1 MDPLANLQGFVL
13 IVGNARSGSTLLGAA
28 LDGHPRMIIANE
40 TAASAGFWRGLDRAT
55 ILGEIRD
62 NAERNAAAGRP
73 SEGYAYQVGPPPSA
87 KADIRVAGDKVYNPA
102 TLLLHGDHAMLPSLE
117 QRLGVPV
124 RVIHAI
130 RNPFDTIATMH
141 RRSGAPVADRIRW
154 YFMHCEAAAA
164 IGARLPPDRFIDS
177 HHEDLLATPDAELGR
192 LCRFLDVAVDP
203 DHVAAVKRILFA
215 SPRRTRAEVM
225 WTDEDRAAVRS
236 GIARFPWLA
245 RYADTPAT

>member
-13 IVGNARSGSTLLGAA
+13 IVGNARSGSTLLGAT
-28 LDGHPRMIIANE
+28 LDGHPRLVVANE
-40 TAASAGFWRGLDRAT
+40 TAASANFWRGLDRGA
-55 ILGEIRD
+55 ILGEVLD

-87 KADIRVAGDKVYNPA
+87 KADIRVAGDKIFNPA
-102 TLLLHGDHAMLPSLE
+102 TLLLHGDHALLPSLE
-117 QRLGVPV
+117 ERLGVPV

-130 RNPFDTIATMH
+130 RDPFDTVATMH

-164 IGARLPPDRFIDS
+164 IGARLPPDRFLDS
-177 HHEDLLATPDAELGR
+177 HHEDLLAAPDVELER
-192 LCRFLDVAVDP
+192 LCRFLGVAADP

-215 SPRRTRAEVM
+215 VPRRTRADVA
-225 WTDEDRAAVRS
+225 WTDADRDAVHA

-245 RYADTPAT
+245 RYADAAA